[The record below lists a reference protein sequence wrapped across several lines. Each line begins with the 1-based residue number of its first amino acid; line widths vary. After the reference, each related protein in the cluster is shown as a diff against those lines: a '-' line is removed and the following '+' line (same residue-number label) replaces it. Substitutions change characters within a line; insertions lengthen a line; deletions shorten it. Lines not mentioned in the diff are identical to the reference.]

1 MRRFD
6 PADRDRPVCRHHR
19 GRAADGSDGSRPY
32 GRVRWPH
39 SRMHQRYR
47 LCVALRRRLGA
58 LLRGVVWRHDR
69 IVHVCRLEA
78 RAKTAPVVSHLK
90 ILKTISTT
98 GKQVRARDKLLKPMT
113 MIVPK
118 SGGRVVSLRF
128 AGIVFALFLPVTLCG
143 ANTASDF
150 DNLTEVKTLQKGMPK
165 DVAAFI
171 SKSAE
176 CSHWG
181 NEEPYDKAR
190 AEFIRNA
197 ALKAG
202 CSRLDGEE
210 IQLRRKYR
218 KNPKVL
224 EIIKE
229 AKNLAM

>member
-1 MRRFD
+1 M
-6 PADRDRPVCRHHR
+6 
-19 GRAADGSDGSRPY
+19 
-32 GRVRWPH
+32 
-39 SRMHQRYR
+39 
-47 LCVALRRRLGA
+47 
-58 LLRGVVWRHDR
+58 
-69 IVHVCRLEA
+69 
-78 RAKTAPVVSHLK
+78 SHLK

-113 MIVPK
+113 MVVAK

-143 ANTASDF
+143 ANAANDF
-150 DNLTEVKTLQKGMPK
+150 DNLMEVKTLQKGMPK
-165 DVAAFI
+165 DLVAFI

-210 IQLRRKYR
+210 IQLRLKYR
-218 KNPKVL
+218 QNPKVL
-224 EIIKE
+224 EIIKK
-229 AKNLAM
+229 AKICLCNGYAWDQKVDNHRRHARPNAHFLYTNERGRQLGGRR

>member
-1 MRRFD
+1 M
-6 PADRDRPVCRHHR
+6 V
-19 GRAADGSDGSRPY
+19 
-32 GRVRWPH
+32 
-39 SRMHQRYR
+39 
-47 LCVALRRRLGA
+47 VA
-58 LLRGVVWRHDR
+58 
-69 IVHVCRLEA
+69 
-78 RAKTAPVVSHLK
+78 
-90 ILKTISTT
+90 
-98 GKQVRARDKLLKPMT
+98 
-113 MIVPK
+113 K

-143 ANTASDF
+143 ANAANDF
-150 DNLTEVKTLQKGMPK
+150 DNLMEVKTLQKGMPK
-165 DVAAFI
+165 DLVAFI